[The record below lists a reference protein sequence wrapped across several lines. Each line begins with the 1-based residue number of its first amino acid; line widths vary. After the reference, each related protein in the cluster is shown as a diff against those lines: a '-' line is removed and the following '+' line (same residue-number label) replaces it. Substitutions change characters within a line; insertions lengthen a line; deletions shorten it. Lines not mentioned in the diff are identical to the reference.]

1 MPEITI
7 NLTQTEYDVMSVM
20 PETTPEEWIQHAVK
34 DKARRMMDVLITDY
48 SNFNPKKLSDQEK
61 AYVLNTI
68 DLAKV
73 KEDRRNI
80 KVNPS

>member
-1 MPEITI
+1 MPKITI
-7 NLTQTEYDVMSVM
+7 ELTQAQYDAMSVM
-20 PETTPEEWIQHAVK
+20 MVTPEEWLQHAVE
-34 DKARRMMDVLITDY
+34 DKARRMMDTLVTDH

-61 AYVLNTI
+61 AYVLSTI

-73 KEDRRNI
+73 KEDRKNN